1 MTDWYFGH
9 GVGDFVAQKDQ
20 EYFDRLPSPDSW
32 SQWETCGI
40 GGNSGWANSYD
51 SGNTVNAKPQQQTLF
66 SRAGNQDIDGEQ
78 SHGSTDFGG
87 SSEDS
92 RPLFRNSAAC
102 VRPDYYFNDLAETDP
117 ADDIFL
123 YRLLEFNILAL
134 VHVGNHVATIKNLS
148 MLCNLLWTKN
158 GSQACLV

>member
-51 SGNTVNAKPQQQTLF
+51 SGIPCLKMM
-66 SRAGNQDIDGEQ
+66 S
-78 SHGSTDFGG
+78 SH
-87 SSEDS
+87 
-92 RPLFRNSAAC
+92 
-102 VRPDYYFNDLAETDP
+102 Y
-117 ADDIFL
+117 
-123 YRLLEFNILAL
+123 
-134 VHVGNHVATIKNLS
+134 NLS
-148 MLCNLLWTKN
+148 T
-158 GSQACLV
+158 SQCHLIVIQRTN